1 LQISDWKIT
10 NKKRQKRFNR
20 MEEWKFYM
28 PTKIRFGWGR
38 FQEIRQVVDELKGK
52 KIFLVTSKHFA
63 KKYGI
68 LDKLSDFL
76 KGLTLVVFAEV
87 EENPTIE
94 TVDRGA
100 AQCREGKCD
109 LVMGLGGGSALD
121 AGKAMAMLQKNPG
134 SIQEYLDQE
143 RTCQVKG
150 LPYVAIPTTSG
161 TGSEVTPF
169 TVITHP
175 TKKAKPAIAPPENFP
190 DVALVD
196 PELTLSM
203 PFEVTASTGLDAL
216 CQAVEGFWST
226 QGNPLTR
233 SLAFQGIKLAMENLE
248 SACVKKDRESVINMA
263 LSSHLTGIE
272 MSNIGNTSI
281 HPLSYPITL
290 DYGVPHGFACAIFL
304 PEVIRFNASA
314 IKDRFRDLLPLL
326 NLTSVEAFA
335 DKLDFLME
343 KLRAPRRLGMLG
355 VTAEEIPGIAK
366 RGIGRSTAWNPR
378 PMTEEDIIRICK
390 TIL

>member
-1 LQISDWKIT
+1 
-10 NKKRQKRFNR
+10 

-52 KIFLVTSKHFA
+52 KIFLVTSRHFA
-63 KKYGI
+63 KKYGV

-87 EENPTIE
+87 EENPSIE

-100 AQCREGKCD
+100 AQCMGSQCD

-121 AGKAMAMLQKNPG
+121 AGKAIAMLQRNPG
-134 SIQEYLDQE
+134 SIREYLDQE
-143 RTCQVKG
+143 KVCQVKG
-150 LPYVAIPTTSG
+150 LPFIAIPTTSG

-175 TKKAKPAIAPPENFP
+175 MKKAKPAIAPPENFP

-203 PFEVTASTGLDAL
+203 PFEVAASTGLDAL

-233 SLAFQGIKLAMENLE
+233 SLAFQAIKLAMENLE
-248 SACVKKDRESVINMA
+248 SACFKKDKKSVTNMA
-263 LSSHLTGIE
+263 LASHLTGIE

-281 HPLSYPITL
+281 HPLSYPITI
-290 DYGVPHGFACAIFL
+290 DYGVSHGFACAIFL

-314 IKDRFRDLLPLL
+314 IKDRFKDLLTLL
-326 NLTSVEAFA
+326 NLKSVETFA
-335 DKLDFLME
+335 DKVDFLME
-343 KLRAPRRLGMLG
+343 KLKAPRRLSKLG
-355 VTAEEIPGIAK
+355 VKAEEIPGITK
-366 RGIGRSTAWNPR
+366 RGVGRSTAWNPR
-378 PMTEEDIIRICK
+378 PMTEEDIVQICK

>member
-1 LQISDWKIT
+1 MGTEVDNW
-10 NKKRQKRFNR
+10 N
-20 MEEWKFYM
+20 FYM
-28 PTKIRFGWGR
+28 PTRIRFGWGS
-38 FQEIRQVVDELKGK
+38 FQEIRQIVDELKGK
-52 KIFLVTSKHFA
+52 RIFLVTGRSFA
-63 KKYGI
+63 KKYGL
-68 LDKLSDFL
+68 LDKLSNYL

-87 EENPTIE
+87 EENPSIE
-94 TVDRGA
+94 IVDRGA
-100 AQCREGKCD
+100 EQCRKSQCD
-109 LVMGLGGGSALD
+109 LIISLGGGSGLD
-121 AGKAMAMLQKNPG
+121 AGKAIAMLQGNPG
-134 SIQEYLDQE
+134 SIREYLDQE
-143 RTCQVKG
+143 RTCQTKG
-150 LPYVAIPTTSG
+150 LPYAAIPTTSG

-169 TVITHP
+169 TVITHL
-175 TKKAKPAIAPPENFP
+175 TKKTKPAIAPPENFP
-190 DVALVD
+190 DIALVD

-314 IKDRFRDLLPLL
+314 IENRFRDLLRILHL
-326 NLTSVEAFA
+326 
-335 DKLDFLME
+335 
-343 KLRAPRRLGMLG
+343 PR
-355 VTAEEIPGIAK
+355 
-366 RGIGRSTAWNPR
+366 
-378 PMTEEDIIRICK
+378 
-390 TIL
+390 

>member
-1 LQISDWKIT
+1 
-10 NKKRQKRFNR
+10 
-20 MEEWKFYM
+20 MEDWKFYM

-52 KIFLVTSKHFA
+52 KIFLVTSRHFA

-68 LDKLSDFL
+68 LDRLSDFL

-134 SIQEYLDQE
+134 SIREYLDQE

-203 PFEVTASTGLDAL
+203 PFEVTASTGLDAM

-233 SLAFQGIKLAMENLE
+233 SLAFEAIKLAMENLE
-248 SACVKKDRESVINMA
+248 SACFKKDKESVTNMA

-290 DYGVPHGFACAIFL
+290 DYSVPHGFACAIFL
-304 PEVIRFNASA
+304 PEVIHFNASA
-314 IKDRFRDLLPLL
+314 IKDRFRDLLTLL
-326 NLTSVEAFA
+326 DLTSVEAFA
-335 DKLDFLME
+335 DKVDSLME
-343 KLRAPRRLGMLG
+343 KLKAPRRLSKLG
-355 VTAEEIPGIAK
+355 VKAEDIPGIAK
-366 RGIGRSTAWNPR
+366 RGVGRSTAWNPR
-378 PMTEEDIIRICK
+378 PMTEEDIIQICK

>member
-1 LQISDWKIT
+1 MEDWK
-10 NKKRQKRFNR
+10 F
-20 MEEWKFYM
+20 FM

-38 FQEIRQVVDELKGK
+38 FQEIRQVVEELKGK
-52 KIFLVTSKHFA
+52 KIFLVTSRHFA
-63 KKYGI
+63 KKYGV
-68 LDKLSDFL
+68 LDRLSDLL
-76 KGLTLVVFAEV
+76 KGLTLVMFAEA

-100 AQCREGKCD
+100 AQCRENKCD

-134 SIQEYLDQE
+134 SIREYLDQE
-143 RTCQVKG
+143 RVCQTKG
-150 LPYVAIPTTSG
+150 LPFIAVPTTSG

-175 TKKAKPAIAPPENFP
+175 NKKAKQAIAPPENFP

-196 PELTLSM
+196 PELTMSM
-203 PFEVTASTGLDAL
+203 PLEVAASTGLDAL

-233 SLAFQGIKLAMENLE
+233 SLAFQAIKLAMENLE
-248 SACVKKDRESVINMA
+248 SACFKKDKESVTNMA
-263 LSSHLTGIE
+263 LASHLTGIE

-281 HPLSYPITL
+281 HPLSYPITI

-314 IKDRFRDLLPLL
+314 IRDRFKGLLTLL
-326 NLTSVEAFA
+326 NLASVEAFA
-335 DKLDFLME
+335 DKVDSLME
-343 KLRAPRRLGMLG
+343 KLKAPRRLSKLS
-355 VTAEEIPGIAK
+355 VKAEEIPGIAK

-378 PMTEEDIIRICK
+378 PMTEEDIVQICK